1 MFHTYILVPTF
12 AVVHTCA
19 VDVIPQL
26 LIHLNFCIKHTSV
39 FIILFMHVYYASIT
53 LLTFVHF
60 EIIYN
65 LALASC
71 LVLFS

>member
-39 FIILFMHVYYASIT
+39 FLIPFMYINYASIT
-53 LLTFVHF
+53 LTFVHF